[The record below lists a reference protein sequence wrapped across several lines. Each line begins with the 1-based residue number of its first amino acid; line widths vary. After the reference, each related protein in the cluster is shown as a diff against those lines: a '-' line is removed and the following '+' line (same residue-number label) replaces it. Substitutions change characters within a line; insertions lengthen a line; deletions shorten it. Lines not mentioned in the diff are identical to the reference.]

1 MRILLTLYFVAWAV
15 IAHAT
20 TVLKEDFNTLKNGTT
35 YTGEVSL
42 PSGTWRMNGVT
53 GNTSSGVTAVKFNS
67 SSAYIISPSYSQVA
81 KVGFLYRSGG
91 SNKDVTVS
99 YSLDGG
105 SSWTDEIGRA
115 SCRERV

>member
-42 PSGTWRMNGVT
+42 PSGTRASAASQGIIVT
-53 GNTSSGVTAVKFNS
+53 GGKKM
-67 SSAYIISPSYSQVA
+67 IRRGSQ
-81 KVGFLYRSGG
+81 L
-91 SNKDVTVS
+91 
-99 YSLDGG
+99 
-105 SSWTDEIGRA
+105 
-115 SCRERV
+115 